1 MFIKPYRP
9 PVCDLSMDNRKLL
22 LEQDLNNAPDYLVNA
37 LQGYFKEKKISAVIH
52 AGMSVSFQYSD
63 STDYLVRDVGHS
75 SLLLKELL
83 DKKFSQGYQNQLDSY
98 TSQLLAIDNLLNPE
112 MSSIFNGMEQNR
124 TDYRKSIVVGL
135 DPLSDNIEDIDYVD
149 MFYDTNPD
157 LFVVESTAAIKAGV
171 KHIKRTGISFR
182 IFMKKQKAK
191 FSLNTEIHRCVE
203 TGDTGIRDSK
213 VVDSTKSRLFRY
225 TVDSKEFKFEF
236 CYDDFES
243 SLILYLNT
251 QKEKISKLLGYEV
264 KVVDKQV
271 LDLINMIII

>member
-9 PVCDLSMDNRKLL
+9 PVCEFSMENRNLL
-22 LEQDLNNAPDYLVNA
+22 LEQDLKNAPAYLVNA
-37 LQGYFKEKKISAVIH
+37 LQGYFKDKKISAVIH
-52 AGMSVSFQYSD
+52 AGMSVSFQYSN
-63 STDYLVRDVGHS
+63 STDYLIRDVGHS

-112 MSSIFNGMEQNR
+112 IPSIFNGMEQNR
-124 TDYRKSIVVGL
+124 TEYRKSIVVGL
-135 DPLSDNIEDIDYVD
+135 DPFSDNIEDIDYVD
-149 MFYDTNPD
+149 MFYDTKPD
-157 LFVVESTAAIKAGV
+157 LFVIESTSAIKVGV
-171 KHIKRTGISFR
+171 KHINRTGISFR
-182 IFMKKQKAK
+182 IFMQKQTAR

-203 TGDTGIRDSK
+203 TGDTGIRGSK

-225 TVDSKEFKFEF
+225 AVASKEFKFEF

-243 SLILYLNT
+243 SLIIYLNT
-251 QKEKISKLLGYEV
+251 QKEKISKLLGHEV

>member
-9 PVCDLSMDNRKLL
+9 PVCDFSMENRKLL
-22 LEQDLNNAPDYLVNA
+22 LEQDLKQAPAYLVNA
-37 LQGYFKEKKISAVIH
+37 LQGYFKEQKISAVIH

-63 STDYLVRDVGHS
+63 STDYLIRDVGYS

-83 DKKFSQGYQNQLDSY
+83 DKKFSQGYQKQLDSY
-98 TSQLLAIDNLLNPE
+98 TSQLLTIDNLLNPE
-112 MSSIFNGMEQNR
+112 MTSIFNGMEQNR

-149 MFYDTNPD
+149 MFYDTKPD

-171 KHIKRTGISFR
+171 THIKRTGISFR
-182 IFMKKQKAK
+182 IFMQKQTAR
-191 FSLNTEIHRCVE
+191 FSLNTEVHRCVE

-243 SLILYLNT
+243 SLIIYLNT
-251 QKEKISKLLGYEV
+251 QKEKISKLLGHEV

-271 LDLINMIII
+271 LDLLNMIII